1 MCCTPIVVT
10 QQCHDSGISTALP
23 AAIKP
28 VLPLASCASFL
39 SLHRF
44 GFMVAAMLSTSSPD
58 AFRTSADATP
68 PGPWDGPITST
79 ERDFINFVAKLS
91 NHELGRMV
99 QRTHAFL
106 KSKPDAS
113 YLSQARRE
121 RLAFEGRLCSSGN
134 DVGDLIWDCLGDLD
148 RYIEWAWAETHKH
161 KPATVTPITKI
172 DVYKPSQLSRK
183 PAQVQP
189 QALPSPARSE
199 SMSSTTL
206 HFRVSNY
213 GPPTGYKSPFGSC
226 ATPNRVIEV
235 QAPVPEQRP
244 PSAKSSQA
252 ESPTQA
258 SDHQVSAMTP
268 VQEDET
274 TCETSQ
280 QTKQV
285 AEPELA
291 PQPAPQHTPAA
302 VLPDKPSPGCEPTT
316 TFLGTS
322 MDASQDI
329 IVESS
334 GQVQTCRTVHSTMA
348 QEALIPV
355 VVQPL
360 ADATSDKDIADQT
373 CRTVLLMMAQEA
385 PTQVTPFADETSDA
399 DIADQYLM
407 ERSGPDKLDDS
418 EPAPD
423 AQDRPPDA
431 VQAVRRCRATQGI
444 AKWGERCWV
453 CVAHPLL

>member
-1 MCCTPIVVT
+1 
-10 QQCHDSGISTALP
+10 
-23 AAIKP
+23 
-28 VLPLASCASFL
+28 
-39 SLHRF
+39 
-44 GFMVAAMLSTSSPD
+44 
-58 AFRTSADATP
+58 
-68 PGPWDGPITST
+68 
-79 ERDFINFVAKLS
+79 
-91 NHELGRMV
+91 
-99 QRTHAFL
+99 
-106 KSKPDAS
+106 
-113 YLSQARRE
+113 
-121 RLAFEGRLCSSGN
+121 
-134 DVGDLIWDCLGDLD
+134 
-148 RYIEWAWAETHKH
+148 
-161 KPATVTPITKI
+161 
-172 DVYKPSQLSRK
+172 
-183 PAQVQP
+183 
-189 QALPSPARSE
+189 
-199 SMSSTTL
+199 
-206 HFRVSNY
+206 
-213 GPPTGYKSPFGSC
+213 
-226 ATPNRVIEV
+226 
-235 QAPVPEQRP
+235 
-244 PSAKSSQA
+244 
-252 ESPTQA
+252 
-258 SDHQVSAMTP
+258 MTP

-280 QTKQV
+280 PTKQV

-360 ADATSDKDIADQT
+360 ADATSDKDIADQ
-373 CRTVLLMMAQEA
+373 
-385 PTQVTPFADETSDA
+385 
-399 DIADQYLM
+399 YLM

-444 AKWGERCWV
+444 AKWGERCRV